1 MPRMRGEVRAVT
13 LHLAW
18 AGYDAAKFAC
28 TNWHYSRSLPSS
40 RLMIVGVWESGEFK
54 GVVTFSRG
62 ATPRIGSPYNLTQMQ
77 VCELT
82 RVALRDHVA
91 PVSRIVAIALRMVRR
106 KCPDLQLVISYAAG
120 EHGHHG
126 GIYQAG
132 GWIYE
137 GPMES
142 HGFMLKGRFTHC
154 RSIGAKYGPGT
165 QTLEW
170 VRKNLDPAAEKLNGL
185 VRHKYL
191 MPLTAGM
198 RAQVLPLSK
207 AYPRRSA

>member
-1 MPRMRGEVRAVT
+1 MT
-13 LHLAW
+13 LRLDW

-40 RLMIVGVWESGEFK
+40 RLMIVGVWEAEAFK

-62 ATPRIGSPYNLTQMQ
+62 ATPRIGSPFGLTQME

-82 RVALRDHVA
+82 RVALTQHDA
-91 PVSRIVAIALRMVRR
+91 PVSKIVAIALKMLRR
-106 KCPDLQLVISYAAG
+106 KCPDLRLVISYAAG

-142 HGFMLKGRFTHC
+142 HGFIIKGKFTHC
-154 RSIGAKYGPGT
+154 RTIGARYGPGT

-170 VRKNLDPAAEKLNGL
+170 VRAHLDTGAEKLNGL

-191 MPLTAGM
+191 MPVTEEM
-198 RAQVLPLSK
+198 RRQVLPLSK
-207 AYPRRSA
+207 PYPKRAT

>member
-1 MPRMRGEVRAVT
+1 MT

-40 RLMIVGVWESGEFK
+40 RLMIVGVWEAGVFK

-62 ATPRIGSPYNLTQMQ
+62 ATPRIGSPYNLTQME

-82 RVALRDHVA
+82 RVALTTHDA
-91 PVSRIVAIALRMVRR
+91 PVSRIVAIALRMLRR
-106 KCPDLQLVISYAAG
+106 KCPDLKLVISYAAG

-142 HGFMLKGRFTHC
+142 HGFRIKGRFTHC

-165 QTLEW
+165 QTLDW
-170 VRKNLDPAAEKLNGL
+170 VRANLDPAAEKLNGL

-191 MPLTAGM
+191 MPVTAEM

-207 AYPRRSA
+207 PYPRRTA